1 MGEPVVKAS
10 AATVEAT
17 RPPGT
22 IAPLAWGPVSVIAGA
37 VAVLL
42 LVTSG
47 RYGYFADELYFVAA
61 GGHLNWGYA
70 DQPPLLPLIAHV
82 MDTLFPGS
90 LVALRLPATVLT
102 ALGVVVATQI
112 ARELG
117 GRRRAQ
123 VMTAAVSAIGMVV
136 NGHLLATNAFD
147 AFLWAVVSW
156 LVVRWVRLREEE
168 RPDDRP
174 LLWAGLATAVALQVK
189 FLIPVLWLALAA
201 AALAVGPRDLPRRP
215 LLWAGAAITL
225 LTMLPGLAW
234 QAGNGWPQFEM
245 VRTVSEEV
253 SLNGGRALFLPLVLA
268 QPGLLVG
275 AVLAWYGLW
284 RLLRSPLL
292 KPYRFYGVA
301 AVAVILIF
309 WLAGGR
315 WYYVT
320 GLFPVLW
327 SAAAVELQ
335 RRRPARWW
343 RWVPTWPVFALSV
356 LPSLYW
362 LPVLPEAWVQQPKAG
377 ENPGVNIITIGQFGW
392 PEFTDAVSRA
402 YRTLPPDERR
412 DAVVITRTYWQAAAI
427 EFYGGERGL
436 PKPYSG
442 SRGYWYFSGPPRE
455 AGTVLYVGD
464 EGERLRTYFGD
475 VQQVATVD
483 IDRGLEVGTPIWR
496 CRDPRASWP
505 ELWPEFRRVDV

>member
-1 MGEPVVKAS
+1 MGEPVMRAR
-10 AATVEAT
+10 AATVKAA
-17 RPPGT
+17 RPPDT
-22 IAPLAWGPVSVIAGA
+22 IAPLARGPVSVIAGA

-42 LVTSG
+42 LATSG
-47 RYGYFADELYFVAA
+47 RYGYFADELYFMAA
-61 GGHLNWGYA
+61 GERLSWGYA

-90 LVALRLPATVLT
+90 LVALRLPATVIT

-147 AFLWAVVSW
+147 GFLWAVVSW
-156 LVVRWVRLREEE
+156 LVIRWVRLREEG
-168 RPDDRP
+168 RSDDRP

-189 FLIPVLWLALAA
+189 FLIPLLWLALAV

-234 QAGNGWPQFEM
+234 QAANGWPQFEM

-292 KPYRFYGVA
+292 RPYRFYGVA
-301 AVAVILIF
+301 AVTVILVF

-315 WYYVT
+315 WYYVI

-343 RWVPTWPVFALSV
+343 RWVPTWPVVALSV

-362 LPVLPEAWVQQPKAG
+362 LPVLPAEWVRQPKAG
-377 ENPGVNIITIGQFGW
+377 ENLGVDLITIGQFGW
-392 PEFTDAVSRA
+392 PEFADTVSRA

-412 DAVVITRTYWQAAAI
+412 DAVVITRVYWQAAAL

-436 PKPYSG
+436 PKTYSG
-442 SRGYWYFSGPPRE
+442 SRGYWYFGMPPEGTR
-455 AGTVLYVGD
+455 TVLYVGD

-475 VQQVATVD
+475 VRQVGTVD
-483 IDRGLEVGTPIWR
+483 TGLGLERGTPIWR
-496 CRDPRASWP
+496 CDDPRAPWP
-505 ELWPEFRRVDV
+505 QLWPEFRRTAI

>member
-1 MGEPVVKAS
+1 MDESAVKAPEAPS
-10 AATVEAT
+10 EVVE
-17 RPPGT
+17 PEGT

-42 LVTSG
+42 FATSG

-61 GGHLNWGYA
+61 GGHLDWGYA

-123 VMTAAVSAIGMVV
+123 VTTAAVSAIGMVV

-147 AFLWAVVSW
+147 GFLWALVSW
-156 LVVRWVRLREEE
+156 LVIRWVRLRDEG
-168 RPDDRP
+168 RRDDRP
-174 LLWAGLATAVALQVK
+174 LLWAGVATAVALQVK
-189 FLIPVLWLALAA
+189 FLIPVLWLALGV

-215 LLWAGAAITL
+215 LLWAGAAITV

-275 AVLAWYGLW
+275 SVLAWYGLW

-292 KPYRFYGVA
+292 RPYRFYGVA
-301 AVAVILIF
+301 AVAVITVF

-315 WYYVT
+315 WYYVI

-343 RWVPTWPVFALSV
+343 RWVPTWPVVALSA

-362 LPVLPEAWVQQPKAG
+362 LPVLPADQVRQPGPG
-377 ENPGVNIITIGQFGW
+377 ENPGVNLVTIGQFGW
-392 PEFTDAVSRA
+392 PEFADAVGRA
-402 YRTLPPDERR
+402 YRALPPDERR
-412 DAVVITRTYWQAAAI
+412 DAVVITRVYWQAAAL
-427 EFYGGERGL
+427 EFYGPERGL

-442 SRGYWYFSGPPRE
+442 SRGYWYFGTPPPGT
-455 AGTVLYVGD
+455 GTVLYVGD
-464 EGERLRTYFGD
+464 EAGRLRSYFGD
-475 VQQVATVD
+475 VRRVATVD
-483 IDRGLEVGTPIWR
+483 TRLGLEVGTPVWL
-496 CRDPRASWP
+496 CREPRAPLP
-505 ELWPEFRRVDV
+505 ELWPEFRRMAV